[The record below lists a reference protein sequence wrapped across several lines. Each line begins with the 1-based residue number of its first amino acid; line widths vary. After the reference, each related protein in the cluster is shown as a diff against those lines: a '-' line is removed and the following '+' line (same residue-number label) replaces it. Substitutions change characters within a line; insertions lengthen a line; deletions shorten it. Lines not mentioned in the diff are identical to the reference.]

1 MRLGVRAGKE
11 ELVEYLGIQ
20 QRVDEMLYSIQELFP
35 LLSLRH
41 GASLAHVNGLIS
53 NAEYEAALSRLEIL
67 GLQERCDLWPEMY

>member
-1 MRLGVRAGKE
+1 
-11 ELVEYLGIQ
+11 
-20 QRVDEMLYSIQELFP
+20 MLYSIQELFP

-67 GLQERCDLWPEMY
+67 DL